1 MEKEKRID
9 YRVKFI
15 VLIALFLVAF
25 FGSFMLGRYPIM
37 PWDLVKIVL
46 SKVIPMEVTW
56 AQGAE
61 AAANLRLVRA
71 VAAVFIG
78 AALGAAGTAYQG
90 MFRNPMVSPDVL
102 GASHGAGFG
111 AALAIF
117 CSFGYVGI
125 TLSSFFFGLSA
136 VLLAYII
143 SRKGKLNET
152 LGMVLAGMMI
162 STLFSSATSF
172 LKLIADTDS
181 VLPAITYWLMGSL
194 ASIRVKDLVFAGI
207 PILVGLIPLFLLR
220 WRINLLTVE
229 ENEAKSM
236 GINTTRLRAVVI
248 FCATLVTA
256 ASVSVSGLIGWVGL
270 VIPHICRLIFGQ
282 DYRRLL
288 PASMI
293 LGAAYLLVVDDVAR
307 MVAVSEIPLG
317 ILTSVIGA
325 PMFIWLIMTGG
336 RKNGA

>member
-1 MEKEKRID
+1 MIEKPSG
-9 YRVKFI
+9 YRLKFV
-15 VLIALFLVAF
+15 VLIVIFIVAF
-25 FGSFMLGRYPIM
+25 FGSFMLGRYPVMPLDLIKIM
-37 PWDLVKIVL
+37 LAKIVP
-46 SKVIPMEVTW
+46 IQATW

-61 AAANLRLVRA
+61 AAVNLRMVRTL
-71 VAAVFIG
+71 AAVFIG

-102 GASHGAGFG
+102 GASNGAAFG

-117 CSFGYVGI
+117 FSFGYVGI
-125 TLSSFFFGLSA
+125 TLSSFAFGLFA
-136 VLLAYII
+136 VILAYVI
-143 SRKGKLNET
+143 SLRGKLNET

-194 ASIRVKDLVFAGI
+194 SGVRMKDLLFAAV
-207 PILVGLIPLFLLR
+207 PIIAGLGVLYMLR

-229 ENEAKSM
+229 EREARSM
-236 GINTTRLRAVVI
+236 GINTTKLRAVVI
-248 FCATLVTA
+248 VCATLVTA
-256 ASVSVSGLIGWVGL
+256 ACVSISGLIGWVGL

-282 DYRRLL
+282 DYSRLM
-288 PASMI
+288 PASMVM
-293 LGAAYLLVVDDVAR
+293 GAAYLLIVDAVAR
-307 MVAVSEIPLG
+307 MATVSEIPLG

-325 PMFIWLIMTGG
+325 PVFIWLIMTGG
-336 RKNGA
+336 RRHGA

>member
-1 MEKEKRID
+1 
-9 YRVKFI
+9 
-15 VLIALFLVAF
+15 
-25 FGSFMLGRYPIM
+25 MLGRYPVM

-46 SKVIPMEVTW
+46 SKFINIETTW
-56 AQGAE
+56 SSSVE
-61 AAANLRLVRA
+61 AVVNLRIVRA
-71 VAAVFIG
+71 AAAVFIG

-102 GASHGAGFG
+102 GASNGAAFG

-125 TLSSFFFGLSA
+125 TLSSFGFGLAA
-136 VLLAYII
+136 VLLAYSI

-194 ASIRVKDLVFAGI
+194 ASVRVNDLVFAGI
-207 PILVGLIPLFLLR
+207 PITAGLVVLYLLR

-248 FCATLVTA
+248 ICATLVTA

-270 VIPHICRLIFGQ
+270 VIPHICRLVFGQ
-282 DYRRLL
+282 DYSRLM
-288 PASMI
+288 PASMVM
-293 LGAAYLLVVDDVAR
+293 GAAYLLVVDAVAR
-307 MVAVSEIPLG
+307 MAALSEIPLG

-325 PMFIWLIMTGG
+325 PVFIWLIMTGG
-336 RKNGA
+336 SKNGA